1 MEFIYRRENVLSK
14 EQCDEIIQKFE
25 ESDFKLAGIT
35 ASGVNESIKK
45 STDLTFHHNTLD
57 DENINNLW
65 GETVHKIVRDL
76 NYHMNKYKE
85 ENEYLKFFKIE
96 MDSFNVQKYEPNGGF
111 YTWHCETIHCL
122 DRVTAWMIYLNDVE
136 DGGTE
141 FMKQKHTEKAEAGKL
156 IIWPAD
162 WTHAHRGEVS
172 TTKTKYILT
181 GWFSQK

>member
-1 MEFIYRRENVLSK
+1 
-14 EQCDEIIQKFE
+14 
-25 ESDFKLAGIT
+25 
-35 ASGVNESIKK
+35 
-45 STDLTFHHNTLD
+45 
-57 DENINNLW
+57 
-65 GETVHKIVRDL
+65 
-76 NYHMNKYKE
+76 
-85 ENEYLKFFKIE
+85 
-96 MDSFNVQKYEPNGGF
+96 
-111 YTWHCETIHCL
+111 
-122 DRVTAWMIYLNDVE
+122 MIYLNDVE